1 MNGSTLG
8 QLTKSGPGSFPSA
21 AATPSMIRRG
31 DTPSVIRRS
40 IEKRGLQTFSAA
52 SLACILLAG
61 SALLHCWVR
70 TRMTEEGYR
79 LSRLSSEHQQLW
91 REHEKLQLQAA
102 QLKSPQRIE
111 ELARTRLGMG
121 PAPVE
126 RTVVLVGG
134 ALQRT
139 AMVAAAR

>member
-1 MNGSTLG
+1 MKAPAGSSL
-8 QLTKSGPGSFPSA
+8 LLIRA
-21 AATPSMIRRG
+21 AATPGPIGRG
-31 DTPSVIRRS
+31 DTPSLIRRA
-40 IEKRGLQTFSAA
+40 IDRRGLQTFWAA
-52 SLACILLAG
+52 SLACALIAG
-61 SALLHCWVR
+61 SALVHCWVR

-79 LSRLSSEHQQLW
+79 LSRLSNEHQQLW
-91 REHEKLQLQAA
+91 REHEKLQLLAA

-126 RTVVLVGG
+126 RLVVLVGG
-134 ALQRT
+134 ALQNT